1 MWIVKHINSWFAFA
15 RKLGL
20 GIERMEEIILVTGC
34 DRTKSW
40 ANMAFFGNQAN
51 SQVSFGVRVEGPDP
65 SITFQFPLENSQ
77 GAMLH
82 HGPHGKVRLYAVGN
96 NWRTEKLWHDSL
108 PVRTCLRI
116 NVYSSGDIVSL
127 ALSGYCPSVSR
138 RQLVPLKTQR
148 ATTVIQTWK
157 LYQYPQ
163 LQR

>member
-1 MWIVKHINSWFAFA
+1 VKHIDNWFAFA

-20 GIERMEEIILVTGC
+20 GIERIEEIILVTGC

-40 ANMAFFGNQAN
+40 ANIAFFGNQAD
-51 SQVSFGVRVEGPDP
+51 SQASFGVRVEGPDP
-65 SITFQFPLENSQ
+65 KITFQFPLENAQ
-77 GAMLH
+77 GAVLH
-82 HGPHGKVRLYAVGN
+82 HGPDGKVRLYAIHNIRRV
-96 NWRTEKLWHDSL
+96 EKLWHDSL

-116 NVYSSGDIVSL
+116 NVYSSGDFVSL
-127 ALSGYCPSVSR
+127 APSGYCQGVSR
-138 RQLVPLKTQR
+138 RQLVPLQTQR